1 MTHAK
6 NLKRKYL
13 KKESIEQIEADL
25 TEVLNDQSATSGTF
39 YAENT
44 NKIWICFLTERHIY
58 TDLETLK
65 LDTESIKFVER
76 KYLEVSKVWTLTE
89 KTLTQIIY
97 AREAELSIQDY
108 YFDQVANLR
117 KSFDRS
123 ATVIGGSQREAED
136 LSADNKA
143 GLFFI

>member
-1 MTHAK
+1 MIK
-6 NLKRKYL
+6 
-13 KKESIEQIEADL
+13 
-25 TEVLNDQSATSGTF
+25 VLLQARFTKS
-39 YAENT
+39 
-44 NKIWICFLTERHIY
+44 WICFLTERHIY
-58 TDLETLK
+58 TDLEKLK
-65 LDTESIKFVER
+65 LDTESIKSVER

-136 LSADNKA
+136 LSTDNKA
-143 GLFFI
+143 GLFYFTTDL